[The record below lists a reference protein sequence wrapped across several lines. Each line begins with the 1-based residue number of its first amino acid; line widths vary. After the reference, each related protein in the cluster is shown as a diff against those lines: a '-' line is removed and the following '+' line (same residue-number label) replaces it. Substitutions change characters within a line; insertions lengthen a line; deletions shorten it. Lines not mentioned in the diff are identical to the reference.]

1 MIIDLENRPLVTGGL
16 LAAVALIGFLALRSL
31 PALFEPL
38 SFQTTDKLFELR
50 SHVPSLRPKIDG
62 ALVLIDIDD
71 KSLKQIGTFYLG
83 REEEA
88 RLVRNL
94 GSAGVAAQA
103 HDVIYAAPL
112 PGDDA
117 LLAATRAAGSVYYGM
132 ALGLADSGHDSK
144 DAEAGATIPDRDRWR
159 PHIHGNA
166 STLYTSARPFVTF
179 PALAGAAR
187 GLGFLDIRVERDGV
201 YRFAP
206 LFGRVGDTLVPSL
219 PLRVV
224 CDYLGVTPDRIDV
237 LPGRRVTLRGARRP
251 GDAAAKDIVIPIDE
265 RGRMVV
271 NYAGSWESLKHY
283 PAGAIWEASDDRFAM
298 QDLADE
304 LKGKIAFLTWITSG
318 SGDVGP
324 VPGDPQCPLGGIHV
338 NVMNTILTGNFMR
351 RLSPIATFGIVTLPL
366 LVILFALS
374 LRLRTLPFL
383 AAALGLVGLCA
394 AGGAA
399 AFLWLQ
405 LIVDIPGPIVVLVAG
420 TIVVATYHFHL
431 ESQARAV
438 LRSTFDAYFPPRVV
452 DRILGS
458 SSGLLSGARKREISI
473 LFSDIKG
480 FTNLT
485 AEMDASHVRTL
496 LNEYFGRMIEIVFAH
511 EGTLDKFLGDGLMV
525 FFGDPE
531 TQPDHAER
539 AVRAAVDMQKAVRQ
553 LDREWKAR
561 GDMPLQIRIGINTGE
576 AIVGNMGSARR
587 LSYTALGG
595 NVNLAQRLEAN
606 APVGGILIS
615 DRTQGQLAGAL
626 PTRLLPP
633 IQIKGIDEPV
643 AVYEVVFGPEGG
655 QQ

>member
-1 MIIDLENRPLVTGGL
+1 MIIDPENRPLVTGAL
-16 LAAVALIGFLALRSL
+16 LAAVAFLGFAALRSF

-38 SFQTTDKLFELR
+38 SFQTTDRLFELR
-50 SHVPSLRPKIDG
+50 SRFASLRPKLDE
-62 ALVLIDIDD
+62 ALVLITVDD
-71 KSLKQIGTFYLG
+71 SSLEQIGTFYLG

-94 GSAGVAAQA
+94 GRAGVAAQA

-112 PGDDA
+112 PGDEA
-117 LLAATRAAGSVYYGM
+117 LLDATAGAGNVYYGLQ
-132 ALGLADSGHDSK
+132 LGLSDRS
-144 DAEAGATIPDRDRWR
+144 EAPGAAGLIPERDRWR
-159 PHIHGNA
+159 PRVHGDP
-166 STLYTSARPFVTF
+166 SFLYTSARPFVTF

-224 CDYLGVTPDRIDV
+224 CDYLGVTPDRIEV
-237 LPGRRVTLRGARRP
+237 EPGQRVTLRGARRP
-251 GDAAAKDIVIPIDE
+251 GDAAPRDIAIPIDE

-271 NYAGSWESLKHY
+271 NYVGAFESLKNY
-283 PAGAIWEASDDRFAM
+283 PAAGIWEASDDRFAM
-298 QDLADE
+298 LDLTEE
-304 LKGKIAFLTWITSG
+304 LQGKIAFLTWITSG

-338 NVMNTILTGNFMR
+338 NVMNTILTGNFMH
-351 RLSPIATFGIVTLPL
+351 RLSPMATFVAVTLPL
-366 LVILFALS
+366 LLLLYLAS

-383 AAALGLVGLCA
+383 TAAFILIGLHAALGT
-394 AGGAA
+394 A
-399 AFLWLQ
+399 AFLWAN
-405 LIVDIPGPIVVLVAG
+405 LIVDIPGPILVLLGG
-420 TIVVATYHFHL
+420 TIVVAAYHYHL
-431 ESQARAV
+431 ESEARAV
-438 LRSTFDAYFPPRVV
+438 LRNTFDAYFSPRVV
-452 DRILGS
+452 DRILHS
-458 SSGLLSGARKREISI
+458 SQGLPWGAHKREISI

-485 AEMDASHVRTL
+485 AAMDAGHVRTL
-496 LNEYFGRMIEIVFAH
+496 LNEYFGRMIEIVFEH

-531 TQPDHAER
+531 PQSDHATR
-539 AVRAAVDMQKAVRQ
+539 AVRAALEMQRAARQ
-553 LDREWKAR
+553 IDRDWRAR
-561 GDMPLQIRIGINTGE
+561 GDMPLGIRIGINTGE

-595 NVNLAQRLEAN
+595 NVNLAQRLEAS

-615 DRTQGQLAGAL
+615 ERTHEQLGGAL
-626 PTRLLPP
+626 PTKRREP
-633 IQIKGIDEPV
+633 IQVKGIDEPLLV
-643 AVYEVVFGPEGG
+643 FEVIQGPEGDG
-655 QQ
+655 P